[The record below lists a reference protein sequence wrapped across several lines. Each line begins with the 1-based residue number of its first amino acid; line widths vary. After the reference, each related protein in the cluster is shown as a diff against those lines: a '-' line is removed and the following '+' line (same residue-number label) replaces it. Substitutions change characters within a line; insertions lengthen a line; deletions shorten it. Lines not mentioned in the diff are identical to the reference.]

1 MSDKLTVEK
10 DRREEATDAAI
21 EIAVAAERRRCIDR
35 VLTYAALRDQAAVSL
50 DEAAT
55 GSGPEKPSEG
65 AAERARMQADVA
77 RDIARFL
84 GEEANA

>member
-1 MSDKLTVEK
+1 MSDESTVEK
-10 DRREEATDAAI
+10 DRQEEAADAAI
-21 EIAVAAERRRCIDR
+21 EIAITAERQRCIDR
-35 VLTYAALRDQAAVSL
+35 VLVYAALRDQAAVSL

-77 RDIARFL
+77 RDVARFL
-84 GEEANA
+84 REEANA

>member
-1 MSDKLTVEK
+1 VEK

-55 GSGPEKPSEG
+55 GFSPEKPSEG
-65 AAERARMQADVA
+65 AAERARAT
-77 RDIARFL
+77 
-84 GEEANA
+84 